1 MYLSM
6 YIIFNGNDCLFVSMS
21 TFDYICEGEFAL
33 DVSMYSMVLLD
44 FSLSNFL
51 QFSIDFAHVS
61 A

>member
-1 MYLSM
+1 M